1 MQLPVM
7 SDNAVQNR
15 ELTPTLARGIEALKL
30 SLGEQSPLVAA
41 LLGLSDRLE
50 HQRLQLAILGQ
61 FKRGKSS
68 LINTVLGASVLPT
81 AVIPLTAIGTFIAW
95 RPEPLVRVH
104 FKDKRPAEECSISD
118 VAQIRD
124 FLFRFVAEEANPENR
139 LAVTRVELF
148 YPAAILRNGTVLID
162 SPGVGSTLQ
171 HNTDAALRVLTESD
185 AALFVLSVDPPIT
198 EVEIEYL
205 RRVRSKTA
213 RVFFIL
219 NKVDYVPPDERD
231 RAVEFLQKVL
241 SERSLLD
248 SAERIFCVSARVGL
262 AAKETGDNAKLQE
275 SGIADL
281 ETHLVRR
288 LAAEKTQWLETAIR
302 TRAAGI
308 LSEAGAEL
316 ALRAQALTMPVDELG
331 KRAHALEEA
340 LRSIAEQRRITR
352 DLLAGDHRRLRDA
365 LECRIDDLR
374 RDALSKLTRIIETEL
389 SAATAT
395 GWQEAAQ
402 RAFSEM
408 MERVFENGRDLLTSA
423 FSRETNDALS
433 SFQERIENLV
443 NSVRRTAAQ
452 IFEVSF
458 PEATEHEEFQLGEDP
473 YWITQSIGSTLIP
486 DPGRLLD
493 GFLPSTLRRARLR
506 RRILQEADQLI
517 VRNAENLR
525 WAILRGLD
533 DTFRKAAAQFEQ
545 RLDQAIAATQGVI
558 EDAVARRRD
567 RSLAVGPDVD
577 RLNSAIALLDGL
589 RQEMAHN
596 ATDQVAPGLVPE
608 SRDRPLVQSTTD

>member
-7 SDNAVQNR
+7 SDNAVQNT

-30 SLGEQSPLVAA
+30 SLGDQSPLVAA
-41 LLGLSDRLE
+41 LLGLSDRLA
-50 HQRLQLAILGQ
+50 HQRLQLAFLGQ
-61 FKRGKSS
+61 FKRGKST
-68 LINTVLGASVLPT
+68 LINALLGASVLPT

-95 RPEPLVRVH
+95 RPEPLVRIH
-104 FKDKRPAEECSISD
+104 FKDKRPAEESSISE
-118 VAQIRD
+118 VAEIRD

-139 LAVTRVELF
+139 LDVRRVELF

-171 HNTDAALRVLTESD
+171 HNTDAALRVLPECD

-219 NKVDYVPPDERD
+219 NKVDYVPQDERH

-248 SAERIFCVSARVGL
+248 SAERIFCVSARDGL
-262 AAKETGDNAKLQE
+262 AAKDAGDSAKLQE

-281 ETHLVRR
+281 ERHLVRR
-288 LAAEKTQWLETAIR
+288 LAADKTQWLEAAIR
-302 TRAAGI
+302 TRAIGI
-308 LSEAGAEL
+308 LSEARAEL
-316 ALRAQALTMPVDELG
+316 ALRAQSLTMPVDELG
-331 KRAHALEEA
+331 KRAHAFEEA

-374 RDALSKLTRIIETEL
+374 RDALSMMTRIIETEV

-402 RAFSEM
+402 QAFSEA

-433 SFQERIENLV
+433 SCQERIDNLV

-458 PEATEHEEFQLGEDP
+458 PEAAEHEEFQLGEDP
-473 YWITQSIGSTLIP
+473 YWVTQSIGSTLIP

-506 RRILQEADQLI
+506 RRILQEADQLV

-533 DTFRKAAAQFEQ
+533 DTFRKATTQFEQ

-567 RSLAVGPDVD
+567 RSLAVGPEVD
-577 RLNSAIALLDGL
+577 RLNGAIALLDGL
-589 RQEMAHN
+589 RQELAHN
-596 ATDQVAPGLVPE
+596 ATDRIAPGFVPE
-608 SRDRPLVQSTTD
+608 SRDRPLVQSTAD

>member
-15 ELTPTLARGIEALKL
+15 ELTPTLARGIEAFKL
-30 SLGEQSPLVAA
+30 SLGDQSPLVVA

-68 LINTVLGASVLPT
+68 LINALLGASVLPT

-95 RPEPLVRVH
+95 RPEPLVRIR

-124 FLFRFVAEEANPENR
+124 FLFRFVAEEANPQNR

-171 HNTDAALRVLTESD
+171 HNTDAALRVLPESD

-219 NKVDYVPPDERD
+219 NKVDYVPPDERHK
-231 RAVEFLQKVL
+231 AVEFLQKVL
-241 SERSLLD
+241 SEESLLD
-248 SAERIFCVSARVGL
+248 SAERIFCVSARDGL
-262 AAKETGDNAKLQE
+262 AAKDAGDSAKLQE

-302 TRAAGI
+302 TRATGV
-308 LSEAGAEL
+308 LSEARAEL

-331 KRAHALEEA
+331 KRAHAFEEA

-374 RDALSKLTRIIETEL
+374 KDALSKLTPIIETEL

-402 RAFSEM
+402 RAFSEA
-408 MERVFENGRDLLTSA
+408 MERVFETGRDLLTSV

-433 SFQERIENLV
+433 SCQERIDNLV
-443 NSVRRTAAQ
+443 NSVRRTAAR

-458 PEATEHEEFQLGEDP
+458 PEAAEHEEFQLGEDP
-473 YWITQSIGSTLIP
+473 YWVTESIGSTLIP

-493 GFLPSTLRRARLR
+493 GFLSSTLRRARLR
-506 RRILQEADQLI
+506 RRILQEADQLV

-533 DTFRKAAAQFEQ
+533 DTFRKATAQFEQ
-545 RLDQAIAATQGVI
+545 RLDQTIAATQGVI

-567 RSLAVGPDVD
+567 RSLAVGPEVD
-577 RLNSAIALLDGL
+577 RLTSAIALLDGL
-589 RQEMAHN
+589 RQDLAHN
-596 ATDQVAPGLVPE
+596 ATDRIVPGLVPE
-608 SRDRPLVQSTTD
+608 STDRPLVQSTTD

>member
-1 MQLPVM
+1 MQRPVM
-7 SDNAVQNR
+7 SENAVQSR
-15 ELTPTLARGIEALKL
+15 ELTPALARGIEALKL
-30 SLGEQSPLVAA
+30 NLGDQSPLVAA

-68 LINTVLGASVLPT
+68 LINALLGAFVLPT

-95 RPEPLVRVH
+95 RAEPFVRIH
-104 FKDKRPAEECSISD
+104 FKDKRPAEECSVSD
-118 VAQIRD
+118 IGEIRD

-139 LAVTRVELF
+139 LDVTRVELF

-171 HNTDAALRVLTESD
+171 HNTDAALRVLPECD

-219 NKVDYVPPDERD
+219 NKVDYVPANERHM
-231 RAVEFLQKVL
+231 AVEFLQKVL

-248 SAERIFCVSARVGL
+248 SAERIFCVSARDGL
-262 AAKETGDNAKLQE
+262 AAKDAGDSAKLEE
-275 SGIADL
+275 SGIANL

-308 LSEAGAEL
+308 LSEARAEL
-316 ALRAQALTMPVDELG
+316 ALRAQTLTMPVDELG
-331 KRAHALEEA
+331 KRAHAFEEA

-365 LECRIDDLR
+365 LEHRIDDLR
-374 RDALSKLTRIIETEL
+374 EDALSKLTPILETEL

-402 RAFSEM
+402 RAFSEA

-433 SFQERIENLV
+433 RCQECIDNLV

-458 PEATEHEEFQLGEDP
+458 PEAAEHEEFQLGEDP
-473 YWITQSIGSTLIP
+473 FWVTQSIGSTLIP

-506 RRILQEADQLI
+506 RRILQEADQLV

-533 DTFRKAAAQFEQ
+533 DTFRKATAQFEQ

-558 EDAVARRRD
+558 EDAVARRRN
-567 RSLAVGPDVD
+567 RSLAVGPEVD
-577 RLNSAIALLDGL
+577 RLNGAIALLDGL
-589 RQEMAHN
+589 RQDLAHN
-596 ATDQVAPGLVPE
+596 ATDRIAPGLVPE
-608 SRDRPLVQSTTD
+608 LRDRPLVQSTTD